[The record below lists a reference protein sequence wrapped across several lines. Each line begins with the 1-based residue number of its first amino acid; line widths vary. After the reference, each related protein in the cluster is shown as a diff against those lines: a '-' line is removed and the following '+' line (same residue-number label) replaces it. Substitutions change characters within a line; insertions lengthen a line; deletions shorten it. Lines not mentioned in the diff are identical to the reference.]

1 MRRQQAILW
10 AGAAGL
16 VVSLQGATAQA
27 HSRRISHGP
36 TRATF
41 VGIAPPDGVSPRLI
55 VRHRTETGAAIE
67 DDPVTLTDPRTGT
80 RFAEHAHGEPL
91 LQSGLSLRTELV
103 IDAPAVCP
111 SSDLAAARYR
121 LRDLAN
127 ALRHTFTPGER
138 YAITLLEAGRPTA
151 RLAPTDRPAEALAWL
166 TAQCGARPAAAAP
179 SPFDAPKM
187 AEFMET
193 LQPAAAPD
201 ETVVWL
207 LFTAGAEARLSAADG
222 ALLAGVGVALLESF
236 TPAQPAATLTPATE
250 RQSGAYQTDPI
261 VAQLKSTGMR
271 TEPEADTAWS
281 PFCAA
286 LTGVGGSCLLGGVVS
301 GATAMVSQRLIA
313 EGQALFV
320 TPASC
325 LPEGLGQLELATET
339 GKVVVPAAR
348 LTAAQCDRWQAPV
361 QPAAPKPST
370 GWIAAVG
377 ALLFAVAAT
386 LLLRRRQRATASG
399 ELG

>member
-1 MRRQQAILW
+1 MLW
-10 AGAAGL
+10 AGTAGL
-16 VVSLQGATAQA
+16 IVSLQGATAQA

-55 VRHRTETGAAIE
+55 VRHRTDDGAAVE
-67 DDPVTLTDPRTGT
+67 ADPVTLTDPQTT
-80 RFAEHAHGEPL
+80 ARFAEHVHGEPL

-111 SSDLAAARYR
+111 GSDLPAARYR

-138 YAITLLEAGRPTA
+138 YAITLLEDGRPAA
-151 RLAPTDRPAEALAWL
+151 RLAPTDRPAEALAWI
-166 TAQCGARPAAAAP
+166 TAQCGARPASAVAARY
-179 SPFDAPKM
+179 DAGAMK
-187 AEFMET
+187 ALMESVQT
-193 LQPAAAPD
+193 AAAPD

-250 RQSGAYQTDPI
+250 RQPGAYQTDPI
-261 VAQLKSTGMR
+261 VAQLKSTGIR
-271 TEPEADTAWS
+271 TEPEAGTAWS

-339 GKVVVPAAR
+339 GKVAVPAAL

-370 GWIAAVG
+370 GWIAAAG
-377 ALLFAVAAT
+377 ALLVAGAVA
-386 LLLRRRQRATASG
+386 LLVRRRRAAASDKRG
-399 ELG
+399 

>member
-1 MRRQQAILW
+1 MLW

-16 VVSLQGATAQA
+16 VVSLQGGTAQA
-27 HSRRISHGP
+27 HSRRIEHGP
-36 TRATF
+36 TRPSF

-55 VRHRTETGAAIE
+55 VRHRTDTGAAVE
-67 DDPVTLTDPRTGT
+67 PDPVTLTDPRTAA

-91 LQSGLSLRTELV
+91 LRSGLGLRTELV
-103 IDAPAVCP
+103 IDAAAVCP
-111 SSDLAAARYR
+111 ASDLAPSRYR

-138 YAITLLEAGRPTA
+138 YAITLLETGKPAS
-151 RLAPTDRPAEALAWL
+151 RLEPTDRPSEALAWL
-166 TAQCGARPAAAAP
+166 TAQCGARPATAAP
-179 SPFDAPKM
+179 APFDTRGM
-187 AEFMET
+187 AELMET
-193 LQPAAAPD
+193 VQPTAGPN
-201 ETVVWL
+201 ETLVWL
-207 LFTAGAEARLSAADG
+207 LFTAGSEARLSAADG
-222 ALLAGVGVALLESF
+222 PLLAGVGVALLESF

-250 RQSGAYQTDPI
+250 RQPGAYQTDPI
-261 VAQLKSTGMR
+261 VAQLKSTGIR
-271 TEPEADTAWS
+271 TEPEAGTAWS

-320 TPASC
+320 TPVSC

-361 QPAAPKPST
+361 QPAAPKQWT
-370 GWIAAVG
+370 GWLAAAAALVAG
-377 ALLFAVAAT
+377 GAALLV
-386 LLLRRRQRATASG
+386 RRRRRATASG
-399 ELG
+399 ELS

>member
-1 MRRQQAILW
+1 MRRQQALLW

-16 VVSLQGATAQA
+16 VASLQGSTAQA

-36 TRATF
+36 TRPTF

-55 VRHRTETGAAIE
+55 IRHRTDDGAAVE
-67 DDPVTLTDPRTGT
+67 ADPVTLTDPRTT
-80 RFAEHAHGEPL
+80 ARFAEHAHGGPL

-111 SSDLAAARYR
+111 ASDLASARYR

-138 YAITLLEAGRPTA
+138 YAITLLEANRPA
-151 RLAPTDRPAEALAWL
+151 DRLAPTDRPAEALAWL
-166 TAQCGARPAAAAP
+166 TAACGARSAVAAP
-179 SPFDAPKM
+179 AHYDAGAM
-187 AEFMET
+187 RALMESV
-193 LQPAAAPD
+193 QKAAAPD

-207 LFTAGAEARLSAADG
+207 LLTAGAEARLSAADG
-222 ALLAGVGVALLESF
+222 ALLPGVGVALLESF
-236 TPAQPAATLTPATE
+236 TPAQPAATLTPAAE
-250 RQSGAYQTDPI
+250 RQPGAYQTDPI
-261 VAQLKSTGMR
+261 VAQLKSTGIR
-271 TEPEADTAWS
+271 TEPEAGSAWS
-281 PFCAA
+281 PFCTA

-301 GATAMVSQRLIA
+301 GANAMVSQRLLA

-320 TPASC
+320 TPTSC

-339 GKVVVPAAR
+339 GKVPVPAVG
-348 LTAAQCDRWQAPV
+348 LTAAQCDRWQGPV
-361 QPAAPKPST
+361 QPALQKPST

-377 ALLFAVAAT
+377 ALLLAVAAT
-386 LLLRRRQRATASG
+386 LLLRRRQRATSSSEPG
-399 ELG
+399 